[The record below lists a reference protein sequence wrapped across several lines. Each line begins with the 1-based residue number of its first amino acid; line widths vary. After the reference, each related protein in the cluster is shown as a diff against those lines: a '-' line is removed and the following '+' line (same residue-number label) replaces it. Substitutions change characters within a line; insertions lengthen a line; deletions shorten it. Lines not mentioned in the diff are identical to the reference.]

1 MAKDISGSSENID
14 LEIEKDLKRI
24 IEKKRQE
31 KKALIKLLDFI
42 EKRSESDKKDFK

>member
-1 MAKDISGSSENID
+1 MDKDTSGSPENID

-31 KKALIKLLDFI
+31 KKALMKLLEFI
-42 EKRSESDKKDFK
+42 EKRSESDKKDLK